1 MYCNCS
7 QRKKKLMK
15 ILYEYAPIYLIHAEH
30 DAREGYS
37 NLQNYPIT
45 WYRKKLL
52 SDLANDAKHLAPN
65 ASGLIDGI
73 GQLFRSGSNTSNS
86 SSKRQ
91 QQNKHDGTS
100 IPMAHVGVLATIT
113 VVDTDD
119 HGPVIQIRAL
129 DNDNPSN
136 QAAQKAIREYMTN
149 GKPWWEDPCIKD
161 QPPSKVIPLYMVD
174 KVASSGW
181 SFSSDPTSG
190 GVKLYAAPESKG
202 FLSSA
207 GPELLRFDTLGGG
220 GSTLSDALWSSNK
233 PNEPNKYA
241 DKVIVQLKSLIDWNR
256 RRMAKEI
263 KKGRVS
269 VAPKSTG
276 NGYVS
281 MT

>member
-1 MYCNCS
+1 MNIPWTS
-7 QRKKKLMK
+7 Q
-15 ILYEYAPIYLIHAEH
+15 YTEH

-45 WYRKKLL
+45 WYRKKLI
-52 SDLANDAKHLAPN
+52 SDLANDAKQLAPN
-65 ASGLIDGI
+65 ASQLIDGI
-73 GQLFRSGSNTSNS
+73 GQLFRSGSTTSNN

-100 IPMAHVGVLATIT
+100 IPMTHVGVLATIT

-119 HGPVIQIRAL
+119 HGPVIQIRTL

-136 QAAQKAIREYMTN
+136 QPAQNAIREYMTN
-149 GKPWWEDPCIKD
+149 GKPWWEDPCIRD

-174 KVASSGW
+174 KVASGGW

-190 GVKLYAAPESKG
+190 GVKLLAAPESKG

-220 GSTLSDALWSSNK
+220 GSTLSDAIWSSSK

-241 DKVIVQLKSLIDWNR
+241 DKVIVQLKSLVDWNR
-256 RRMAKEI
+256 RRMAKDI
-263 KKGRVS
+263 KRGRVG

-276 NGYVS
+276 TGYVV
-281 MT
+281 T